1 MFTSKIFDPKRKTL
15 LLSKDKNIP
24 FRKMVYLQNLLLCKM
39 YLNTVYKIKG
49 DQNIS
54 ASTEYKWCDTRM
66 AMLQQGS
73 FRGQQIS
80 AAARFTL
87 DLAGFWVLN
96 EERLAHTLVL
106 ITSLF
111 IC

>member
-1 MFTSKIFDPKRKTL
+1 
-15 LLSKDKNIP
+15 
-24 FRKMVYLQNLLLCKM
+24 MVYLQNLLLCKM

-87 DLAGFWVLN
+87 RLGRFLGPQRRETRTHSSPNYFSVYLLN
-96 EERLAHTLVL
+96 QSAYIH
-106 ITSLF
+106 IGD
-111 IC
+111 